1 MGGVAASGGYYIA
14 SAGDKIYSDKGTITG
29 SIGVVSIIP
38 DLSKLAEKI
47 GINFDEISNG
57 KYTNLYDVT
66 KPLSDDEKEKIYK
79 SSLIGIMSLLKK
91 WLLEEKCLLKMF
103 KK

>member
-47 GINFDEISNG
+47 GIDFDEIS
-57 KYTNLYDVT
+57 
-66 KPLSDDEKEKIYK
+66 
-79 SSLIGIMSLLKK
+79 IMRLLELLKFLFIFQ
-91 WLLEEKCLLKMF
+91 WAE
-103 KK
+103 